1 MKYEPLITSLCNSLN
16 FKWINKSTWKYKGY
30 YNKNI
35 VISLKRH
42 NWEIET
48 ISIFSLDNLKK
59 IHGTENLYYHESEVK
74 RYIRYFCKKNDLCW
88 INSKTWKFTNR
99 KDENIHLMC
108 NKCRSRF
115 TLSFRQILDRDW
127 GCMSCFKESLRI
139 DKNEIQ
145 VLLEKAENELSCECL
160 NRNEIYV
167 NKKKT
172 KFKFLIDL
180 DLYKKVSLIWET
192 TLNTLKIILK
202 NRETASNKFYV
213 FLKED
218 QLKSLLE
225 EFISDSG
232 LIINY
237 SGELK
242 SGTLLE
248 CKCPVCGEKENIK
261 ASDLIYGK
269 RKFKCK
275 CIPQYSGEAI
285 IKSFLESNNISFESQ
300 KTFDWLKYQKP
311 LKIDFYLPKYNIGIE
326 YQGEQHF
333 IPVKYFGGQDTFDT
347 ITSRDK
353 TKNKLCSE
361 NGIKMLYV
369 SNKTLYNKYSDT
381 YKLGKLICDLDE
393 LLKEIKGES

>member
-1 MKYEPLITSLCNSLN
+1 MKYESLIINICSSLN

-99 KDENIHLMC
+99 KDKNIQLMC
-108 NKCRSRF
+108 NKCGSRF
-115 TLSFRQILDRDW
+115 ALSFRQILDRDW
-127 GCMSCFKESLRI
+127 GCMSCFKENLRI

-160 NRNEIYV
+160 NKNEIYV

-180 DLYKKVSLIWET
+180 DLYKKVTLIWET
-192 TLNTLKIILK
+192 TLDTLRIILK
-202 NRETASNKFYV
+202 NRKTAINKFYV

-242 SGTLLE
+242 PKTVLE
-248 CKCPVCGEKENIK
+248 CECPVCGEKENIK
-261 ASDLIYGK
+261 VSDLIYGK

-275 CIPQYSGEAI
+275 CNPQYSGEAI
-285 IKSFLESNNISFESQ
+285 IKSFLENNNIFFEAQ

-311 LKIDFYLPKYNIGIE
+311 LKIDFYLPEYNIGIE

-347 ITSRDK
+347 VTSRDK

-369 SNKTLYNKYSDT
+369 SNKTLYNKYSST
-381 YKLGKLICDLDE
+381 YKLGKLIYDLEE
-393 LLKEIKGES
+393 LLKEIKGG